1 MAKQG
6 RKPAHKELIRGKSNR
21 QRMWEVMREKAEGFT
36 GYQIARR
43 ANVHDAT
50 VRSYIQSL
58 DKAGYLERIAG
69 ADHFEEQTLR
79 LTKDTGIEAPAVT
92 RQGKAST
99 AGQGNEAMWRTLRIL
114 GTLSARQLAEHASAT
129 VTVSL
134 WSARSYLKWLN
145 RAGYVELLAE
155 KPGDR
160 NARYSLLSSRYTGP
174 RPPMVQRGGRLY
186 DPNLGKVVFI
196 LKSEG
201 IPACAT

>member
-21 QRMWEVMREKAEGFT
+21 QRMWEAMRENVEGFT

-43 ANVHDAT
+43 AGVHDAT

-58 DKAGYLERIAG
+58 EKAGYLERIAG

-79 LTKDTGIEAPAVT
+79 LIKDIGTEAPAVT
-92 RQGKAST
+92 RQGKIST

-114 GTLSARQLAEHASAT
+114 GRLSARQLAEHASVS
-129 VTVSL
+129 VTVSI
-134 WSARSYLKWLN
+134 WSARSYLKWLT

-155 KPGDR
+155 KPGDK
-160 NARYSLLSSRYTGP
+160 NAQYLLLSNRYTGP
-174 RPPMVQRGGRLY
+174 RPPMVQRSGKLY
-186 DPNLGKVVFI
+186 DPNLGKVVFV
-196 LKSEG
+196 LKQDSMSHG
-201 IPACAT
+201 TT